1 MKIEHIAMWTQQLEQ
16 LKAFY
21 IRFFGAVASEK
32 YFNPN
37 RSFSSYFLSFTT
49 GARLELMQVPGLEA
63 NNSLES
69 GPGTGLAHFAI
80 AVGSKEQVDTLTDE
94 LRIAGHKVV
103 GEPRWTGDGYY
114 ESVIAD
120 PDNNLIEITI

>member
-1 MKIEHIAMWTQQLEQ
+1 MKIEHIAVWTQQLEQ

-37 RSFSSYFLSFTT
+37 RSFSSYFLSFNT
-49 GARLELMQVPGLEA
+49 GTRLELMQVPGLLP
-63 NNSLES
+63 NSNQET
-69 GPGTGLAHFAI
+69 GPVMGIAHFAMS
-80 AVGSKEQVDTLTDE
+80 VGSKEQVDNLTEE
-94 LRIAGHKVV
+94 LRIAGYKVL
-103 GEPRWTGDGYY
+103 GEPRRTGDGYY